1 MIKGFTLSLA
11 VAMMACAQPGLAPPQ
26 IGFIQDSSN
35 ALRPVIGIAGNFLLG
50 DPMQT
55 GLTSAAFSGSSG
67 MVKTDSALLAI
78 DRQGQVIAS
87 TGAPAGSALFAFSR
101 SGAPAFVYLI
111 DANAWMVWDGQQFQ
125 PAAFDLSAFDSL
137 VVISIA
143 SPNDGEAQ
151 IVLQRDDGLWDIR
164 LQLADG
170 AVTSQSAITGV
181 TAPMLALASGD
192 LVYRDTDGVVVRKPD
207 GSELHILAQL
217 PPNIAFQQM
226 GDGWIQ
232 IRDLDTSNQFAVRIT
247 AGREQFY
254 QLPGVDQ

>member
-1 MIKGFTLSLA
+1 MKGSFLSLA
-11 VAMMACAQPGLAPPQ
+11 IATMACAQPAIAPPQ

-50 DPMQT
+50 DPMQI

-67 MVKTDSALLAI
+67 MVKTDSSLLAI
-78 DRQGQVIAS
+78 DRQGQVITSADAPS
-87 TGAPAGSALFAFSR
+87 GAALFAFSR
-101 SGAPAFVYLI
+101 TGAPSFVYLV

-125 PAAFDLSAFDSL
+125 PAAFDLSAFDSP

-151 IVLQRDDGLWDIR
+151 VVLQREDGLWDMR

-170 AVTSQSAITGV
+170 SVTSRSAIPGV
-181 TAPMLALASGD
+181 TAPMLALSTGN
-192 LVYRDTDGVVVRKPD
+192 LIYRDEAGLVLRKPD
-207 GSELHILAQL
+207 GSELHIPAQL
-217 PPNIAFQQM
+217 PANIVFQQM

-232 IRDLDTSNQFAVRIT
+232 IRDLDTSAQFAVRIT
-247 AGREQFY
+247 EGREQLY
-254 QLPGVDQ
+254 QLPGVDE